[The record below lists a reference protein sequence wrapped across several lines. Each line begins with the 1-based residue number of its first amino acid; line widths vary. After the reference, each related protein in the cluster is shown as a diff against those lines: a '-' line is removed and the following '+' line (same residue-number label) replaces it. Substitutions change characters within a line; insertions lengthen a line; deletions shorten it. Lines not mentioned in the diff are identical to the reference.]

1 MLSVQFRRRRTSNT
15 FYSQVLLS
23 HQGSLAKVWLA
34 AHWQKKLRKADVI
47 ECNLETTVAQIISTQ
62 LNVALRTSAH
72 LLLGIVRI
80 YSRKVK
86 YLMADCQ
93 KACVAINTTFRTE
106 VIDLPRQHLEAQYD
120 SITLREEFHDFE
132 FENINVLDVLEQL
145 SHHQSRPEE
154 ITLKEDYGC
163 VLYFQADSFGGE
175 LETVRSHSLTGDNML
190 LNSSLPSLEHSPESH
205 VKQKSFICD
214 LGDGFGDEGNAEAMI
229 DNLLQ
234 GYQSDL
240 LEDIHFNVKV
250 SPIAGPPNITVVEP
264 DNLEDLFIPIND
276 IMEEDSSI
284 EEQGFILESTALP
297 DQRHLE
303 PTVLPDQKHLE
314 PTVVPVIAER
324 VKKKRKK
331 ASRDQDTN
339 ISMESMLEQISAFE
353 NAPRHL
359 KFLPPKR
366 RLIVP
371 NMKEN
376 PKTLLSVPCQ
386 YLAHDKLKML
396 FERCLRPRGFKPGSS
411 AQKVPVRKRVRDQ
424 KNIVETLKRK
434 NTNAEEERKQPK
446 IRKHV
451 TDANTGFSS
460 HIKKSNK
467 MGKESFS
474 LMELCKNSN
483 RKQAAAA
490 FYSFL
495 ELKKEQAIEGEK
507 KSDKKEGV
515 VKSANH
521 THPDLKSLAMML
533 CYRNMCRPGEPLV
546 NFGYQIF
553 HTAKLYYIYA
563 KSLILPVEFCHCRV
577 LASIRWSI
585 LKRVQ
590 TRQTNLDSSSR
601 PHVTE
606 IPGTKDIK
614 GRNNIISHPIHPKQ
628 VISNPFPLGMG
639 LGTAALP
646 DWPLSHQILVHEEHP
661 YGKDET
667 FHQSVN
673 QMLLG
678 EDPVECPPLS
688 TLPLSQQEA
697 APEEMTRPTRGA
709 YTMKMMARPEQGP
722 AMTSAITIRE
732 LYETE
737 ILAEPEPGGAEGRH
751 FREGAL
757 AFKDYMRLIADLD
770 DEGDQNSVDVVNKD
784 GGSGSSGACEGP
796 CGCQALPQPQASEP
810 MQMATTPQPRRKRIR
825 KFLSWQLEEMENLF
839 QEIQYPDAPR
849 RSTKGTKIVQ
859 YGDIRM
865 PVLGV
870 NFLYQEDRGEHIH
883 GDTEA
888 DRSNRGCLVFNIGWD
903 GLFPLCHIPDAGF

>member
-1 MLSVQFRRRRTSNT
+1 MLWRTSNT

-34 AHWQKKLRKADVI
+34 AHWQKKLRKADII
-47 ECNLETTVAQIISTQ
+47 ECNLETTVPQIISPQ
-62 LNVALRTSAH
+62 LNIALRTSAH

-175 LETVRSHSLTGDNML
+175 IETVRSHSLTGDNML

-264 DNLEDLFIPIND
+264 DNIEDLFIPIND
-276 IMEEDSSI
+276 IIEEDSSI
-284 EEQGFILESTALP
+284 DEQGFILESTAMP

-339 ISMESMLEQISAFE
+339 ISME
-353 NAPRHL
+353 
-359 KFLPPKR
+359 K
-366 RLIVP
+366 
-371 NMKEN
+371 
-376 PKTLLSVPCQ
+376 
-386 YLAHDKLKML
+386 
-396 FERCLRPRGFKPGSS
+396 
-411 AQKVPVRKRVRDQ
+411 
-424 KNIVETLKRK
+424 TLKRK
-434 NTNAEEERKQPK
+434 NTNAEEEHKQPK

-451 TDANTGFSS
+451 TDANTGSSS

-474 LMELCKNSN
+474 LMELCKNSS

-507 KSDKKEGV
+507 KSDKEGV
-515 VKSANH
+515 VKVTRQFIKKRGH
-521 THPDLKSLAMML
+521 TTLQHRQQTQLETQ
-533 CYRNMCRPGEPLV
+533 CRPGEPLV
-546 NFGYQIF
+546 NFGCQIF
-553 HTAKLYYIYA
+553 HAAKLYYIYA
-563 KSLILPVEFCHCRV
+563 KSLIPSVSFVIEEFWQVFVGQFWREYRCMKN
-577 LASIRWSI
+577 I
-585 LKRVQ
+585 LMGK
-590 TRQTNLDSSSR
+590 
-601 PHVTE
+601 
-606 IPGTKDIK
+606 
-614 GRNNIISHPIHPKQ
+614 
-628 VISNPFPLGMG
+628 MG
-639 LGTAALP
+639 LFTN
-646 DWPLSHQILVHEEHP
+646 
-661 YGKDET
+661 
-667 FHQSVN
+667 QSVN

-678 EDPVECPPLS
+678 DFTQDRIYGQFHGRALQVALVTIDNSSACCHGNQGTLSVYKGNTGHQKGSLDSRTCTTRRTSSSPVQCA
-688 TLPLSQQEA
+688 TLESYCVPWPTLVWLWRIHGHLTALADFQQWHCDM
-697 APEEMTRPTRGA
+697 PTMPSIRPTRGA
-709 YTMKMMARPEQGP
+709 YTMKMMARPELGP

-784 GGSGSSGACEGP
+784 GGSGSSRACEVP

-849 RSTKGTKIVQ
+849 RKQLARDIDVADARVKVWFQNRRAKHRKIVKR
-859 YGDIRM
+859 IM
-865 PVLGV
+865 
-870 NFLYQEDRGEHIH
+870 RGHES
-883 GDTEA
+883 D
-888 DRSNRGCLVFNIGWD
+888 D
-903 GLFPLCHIPDAGF
+903 